1 MTYYSND
8 RLRVFDS
15 DFTQHW
21 CSGDLGN
28 PTGLCVP
35 RSDVHYNPLNLSKAD
50 DADPVSA
57 CDILTYSIYFDNF
70 LNQTNSVDNVVIT
83 DAIPDYVSY
92 ISASVDEGLV
102 TFDGTTVTWDF
113 GTVDPGAGPY
123 CMELVVEVTG
133 IPGDVITNT
142 CYIDSAIGG
151 THVVETTDIV
161 VLCGDLDGD
170 CDVDG
175 DDRTIFIGTLRTC
188 TGDPGFIDKADY
200 DNDGYI
206 TFKDYREWYKCYKA
220 FLGMVT

>member
-1 MTYYSND
+1 MCPKVG
-8 RLRVFDS
+8 RAL
-15 DFTQHW
+15 H
-21 CSGDLGN
+21 
-28 PTGLCVP
+28 
-35 RSDVHYNPLNLSKAD
+35 NPLNLSKAD

-188 TGDPGFIDKADY
+188 TGDPGFI
-200 DNDGYI
+200 
-206 TFKDYREWYKCYKA
+206 
-220 FLGMVT
+220 